1 MTKGEFLDYLTKEA
15 KDFRNA
21 PDFITVNEHLTGINE
36 ANMPSAAQIDGIL
49 VAFIN
54 RIGIHQG
61 IDYAL
66 KFSDL
71 EQ

>member
-1 MTKGEFLDYLTKEA
+1 MTKGELLNYLTKEA
-15 KDFRNA
+15 KDLRNA
-21 PDFITVNEHLTGINE
+21 SDFITVNEHLTGINE

-66 KFSDL
+66 KTSDL
-71 EQ
+71 E

>member
-1 MTKGEFLDYLTKEA
+1 
-15 KDFRNA
+15 
-21 PDFITVNEHLTGINE
+21 
-36 ANMPSAAQIDGIL
+36 MPSAAQIDGIL

-66 KFSDL
+66 KTSDL
-71 EQ
+71 E

>member
-1 MTKGEFLDYLTKEA
+1 MTIAEFLNYLTKEA
-15 KDFRNA
+15 KDLRNA

-66 KFSDL
+66 KTSDL